1 MLEKFT
7 FSPSMLKE
15 ATACVGING
24 QFTEFGLGSECL
36 FNDAIIKSL
45 EDLKESLN
53 EGTYFR
59 VGNSHAERYIF
70 RKNAYTVVKDTV
82 DFECS
87 GIKQT
92 AKVKLAI
99 PYVREEIV
107 VQKLSEL
114 KRRYS
119 DADSIE
125 VELGLLSCDISG
137 VELKVGDVDSYNA
150 LLKAVGADFMPF

>member
-1 MLEKFT
+1 MLEKFK

-15 ATACVGING
+15 ATAYVGFDG
-24 QFTEFGLGSECL
+24 QFIEFNLDSECL

-45 EDLKESLN
+45 EDLKKSLN

-59 VGNSHAERYIF
+59 VGNSHAERHIF
-70 RKNAYTVVKDTV
+70 RENACTIVEGMV

-87 GIKQT
+87 GIRQT
-92 AKVKLAI
+92 AKVKLTI

-107 VQKLSEL
+107 VQGLSEL

-137 VELKVGDVDSYNA
+137 IELKVGDVDSYNA
-150 LLKAVGADFMPF
+150 LLEAVEAEYIPF